1 MVEYK
6 KKKLI
11 LQSGG
16 TRNYY
21 YKVSSN
27 GKKKQV
33 SKNEY
38 LEKKGGSENSNN
50 FMSIKELIDSL
61 KQTLEKISKENN
73 QNNFTNYKIKIE
85 NQIKKLEK
93 ELLLKDIQPFS
104 NEDYSL
110 RYKYYS
116 PDNLFKGKKIYD
128 ETIKRLDSEKLI
140 LQDKLFLDFDDIYI
154 KMGLGQTSKEIWE
167 NYEKLTL
174 EIANKNLEIPTV
186 FKWKSAFDDVRK
198 MHFKANGSR
207 VNKIPRPAS
216 NSWEGSFVMSLWE
229 HLFH

>member
-38 LEKKGGSENSNN
+38 LEKKGGSEILSPD
-50 FMSIKELIDSL
+50 ELLKSLDTIIDS
-61 KQTLEKISKENN
+61 I
-73 QNNFTNYKIKIE
+73 Y
-85 NQIKKLEK
+85 
-93 ELLLKDIQPFS
+93 
-104 NEDYSL
+104 
-110 RYKYYS
+110 
-116 PDNLFKGKKIYD
+116 KGKQN
-128 ETIKRLDSEKLI
+128 R
-140 LQDKLFLDFDDIYI
+140 
-154 KMGLGQTSKEIWE
+154 E
-167 NYEKLTL
+167 NYDKFMKLAL
-174 EIANKNLEIPTV
+174 EIDNQKLEIPTV

-216 NSWEGSFVMSLWE
+216 NSWEGSFVMSLWGS
-229 HLFH
+229 LFH

>member
-21 YKVSSN
+21 YKVSSD

-38 LEKKGGSENSNN
+38 LEKKGGSEILSP
-50 FMSIKELIDSL
+50 D
-61 KQTLEKISKENN
+61 
-73 QNNFTNYKIKIE
+73 
-85 NQIKKLEK
+85 
-93 ELLLKDIQPFS
+93 ELLKSLDDIIHSINQ
-104 NEDYSL
+104 
-110 RYKYYS
+110 
-116 PDNLFKGKKIYD
+116 GKQNSENYNKF
-128 ETIKRLDSEKLI
+128 EKLA
-140 LQDKLFLDFDDIYI
+140 
-154 KMGLGQTSKEIWE
+154 
-167 NYEKLTL
+167 L
-174 EIANKNLEIPTV
+174 EIANKNLEIPES
-186 FKWKSAFDDVRK
+186 FKWKSDFNVVRK

-216 NSWEGSFVMSLWE
+216 NSWEGSFVMTLWRY
-229 HLFH
+229 LFH